1 MALHTIVV
9 FPDGETWNTINGC
22 YMCVVNDEQFNN
34 LCKDGAYP
42 RDMEPLVHIQLHEGT
57 S

>member
-22 YMCVVNDEQFNN
+22 YMCVVTDEQFTN
-34 LCKDGAYP
+34 LCSGVAYP
-42 RDMEPLVHIQLHEGT
+42 RDIEPLIHIQLHEGT
-57 S
+57 